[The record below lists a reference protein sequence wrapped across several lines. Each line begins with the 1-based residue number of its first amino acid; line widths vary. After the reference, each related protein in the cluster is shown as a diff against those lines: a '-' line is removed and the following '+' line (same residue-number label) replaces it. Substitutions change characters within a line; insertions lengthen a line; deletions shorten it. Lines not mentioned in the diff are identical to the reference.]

1 MGVVLASVVAAI
13 ALWGGAPAASGSLYQ
28 GPPPRPGPD
37 ILYRPPASAPQLEN
51 RGIWR
56 AAPIL
61 ISGAS
66 AYRQGE
72 FLYQDFLYDDHGAH
86 GGSRDPGDPRTGED
100 SFSAPNGTYTYP
112 TNPVYANNAAD
123 LVELRVKPLANATAF
138 RITLNTLKDPASVA
152 TTIAI
157 GGSAQPRN
165 FPHGANVRAPAAL
178 FLTVH
183 GLQGGA
189 RARQRLEGDQ
199 AGAAG
204 VDRRAAAPDP
214 GPRLTP
220 RLGPGQAPSA
230 PRRRGRALE
239 QGGRAVSRARR
250 RRHRDSP
257 RRRCRPRQSRGLLQ
271 RRLPLPRALAA
282 HVPAEHRFQRP
293 SVVARPPAGQR
304 ARRQRSRPLLR
315 QGRFRQ
321 ARGRGHGQPVRQARR
336 RAAHRPHGPD
346 PRQPFRDQA
355 GRRLLDHLRQRQRL
369 PGRAPRAAPALC
381 DLRPQGSRS
390 AGWLRPHPAAP
401 LARRQLQPV
410 RREPQPVAA
419 RRARSGVDRD
429 HARGTRPRR
438 LVLRPRGSRHLRGL
452 GRCRQPL
459 PARSAL
465 DGDLRLLDGRLRHLQ
480 VRDPVSG
487 PVRAGEP
494 RRSGRQ
500 GSASGCRPLRRNR
513 AARRATPTACWAR
526 YGTSPS

>member
-1 MGVVLASVVAAI
+1 MGIVLASLVAAI
-13 ALWGGAPAASGSLYQ
+13 ALWGGAAAASGSLYQ

-37 ILYRPPASAPQLEN
+37 ILYRPLANAPQLEN

-86 GGSRDPGDPRTGED
+86 GASRDPGDPRIGGD

-138 RITLNTLKDPASVA
+138 RITFNTLKDPASVA

-183 GLQGGA
+183 GRQGELVRASDSKVIKPAPQVSIDA
-189 RARQRLEGDQ
+189 RRRQIQVLVSHRVWDPGRRPVRL
-199 AGAAG
+199 AAG
-204 VDRRAAAPDP
+204 VGLWNKAAGRYLVPGAAA
-214 GPRLTP
+214 T
-220 RLGPGQAPSA
+220 A
-230 PRRRGRALE
+230 
-239 QGGRAVSRARR
+239 
-250 RRHRDSP
+250 DSP
-257 RRRCRPRQSRGLLQ
+257 RRRRRPRQSRGLLQ

-282 HVPAEHRFQRP
+282 HVPAQHRFQRP
-293 SVVARPPAGQR
+293 GVVARPPAGQR
-304 ARRQRSRPLLR
+304 ARRQRPRPLLR
-315 QGRFRQ
+315 QGRLRQ

-355 GRRLLDHLRQRQRL
+355 GR
-369 PGRAPRAAPALC
+369 
-381 DLRPQGSRS
+381 
-390 AGWLRPHPAAP
+390 
-401 LARRQLQPV
+401 
-410 RREPQPVAA
+410 
-419 RRARSGVDRD
+419 
-429 HARGTRPRR
+429 
-438 LVLRPRGSRHLRGL
+438 
-452 GRCRQPL
+452 
-459 PARSAL
+459 
-465 DGDLRLLDGRLRHLQ
+465 
-480 VRDPVSG
+480 
-487 PVRAGEP
+487 
-494 RRSGRQ
+494 
-500 GSASGCRPLRRNR
+500 
-513 AARRATPTACWAR
+513 
-526 YGTSPS
+526 